1 MSITLADVVTLL
13 HRPLLSLLWTKDL
26 TALYVSCGH
35 SLPEDVRFEYR
46 DYLAMQELDLLAV
59 NNSCHFGAKCELDW
73 YQLTPVEIEGALE
86 DFECP
91 CFKTVKYSE
100 YPRYE
105 PPDILPLPRILDAP
119 AKLLEAGRLVRTL
132 RKLVEPTWGR
142 VLELADLDEPDK
154 FRFGTFQPMMFS
166 LTNVLEGSLH
176 REMPRTISI

>member
-105 PPDILPLPRILDAP
+105 PPDILPLLRILDAP
-119 AKLLEAGRLVRTL
+119 AKLLEAGRLQLIASHTNV
-132 RKLVEPTWGR
+132 V
-142 VLELADLDEPDK
+142 
-154 FRFGTFQPMMFS
+154 FS
-166 LTNVLEGSLH
+166 TIMLTNIIANQSEMCLLVLDT
-176 REMPRTISI
+176 TIMQVI